1 MRSDIEIAQE
11 ARLLHINEVG
21 KKLGLQEEDLYLC
34 GPYKAKINLHVI
46 DKFHANPEGRLILVT
61 GMTPTPY
68 GEGKTTVA
76 IGLSDALNRLGK
88 KATVTLREPSLGPVF
103 GIKGGAA
110 GGGYAQVVPMEDINL
125 HFTGDFHAVAISHN
139 LLSAIIDNHIYHR
152 NQLGIDTR
160 RITWR
165 RVIDLNDRALRDI
178 VVGLGGASN
187 GFPREDGFDITAA
200 SEIMAILGLSMNYD
214 DLKKRLSNIVIGYN
228 LDKKPVRVKDLEVEG
243 ALAALL
249 RDAIKP
255 NLVQTLENNPAIIHT
270 GPFANIAHGTNSLLA
285 IKIALKLSDYVIT
298 EAGFGSDLGGEKFL
312 DIVSDIGVLKPQVA
326 VIVASIRALK
336 HHGGIKKDKLG
347 EENLEAVKRGLDNLR
362 KHIENMELFNLPY
375 IVALNKFPQDTERE
389 VEAVVNTLEKEDRK
403 VSVVEVWAKGGE
415 GGEDLA
421 RKIIDLT
428 SSGRVQYVPLYKKE
442 EEPEAKITR
451 IAQLVYGA
459 KNVIFEKT
467 AKQDLKR
474 LQKYGFGDLYIC
486 MAKTQLSLSGNPRLI
501 GRPKDFDLH
510 IREIRLSAGAG
521 FIVPIAG
528 DIMTMPGLPKEP
540 QAKFIDI
547 DSKGKIKGLF

>member
-1 MRSDIEIAQE
+1 MKSDIEIAQE
-11 ARLLHINEVG
+11 AKMLHIREVG
-21 KKLGLQEEDLYLC
+21 KKLGLGDEDLYLC
-34 GPYKAKINLHVI
+34 GPYKAKINLHVL
-46 DKFHANPEGRLILVT
+46 DKFRANPDGRLILVT

-88 KATVTLREPSLGPVF
+88 RSIVTLREPSLGPVF

-125 HFTGDFHAVAISHN
+125 HFTGDFHAVAIAHN
-139 LLSAIIDNHIYHR
+139 LLSAIIDNHIHQG
-152 NQLGIDTR
+152 NQLGIDLR

-178 VVGLGGASN
+178 VVGLGGVPN

-200 SEIMAILGLSMNYD
+200 SEIMAILGLSMGYD
-214 DLKKRLSNIVIGYN
+214 DLKAKLSSIIIGY
-228 LDKKPVRVKDLEVEG
+228 DFERKPVRVKDLEIEG

-285 IKIALKLSDYVIT
+285 IKMALKLADYVVT

-312 DIVSDIGVLKPQVA
+312 DIVSQIGDLKPQVA

-336 HHGGIKKDKLG
+336 HHGGVKKDKLS
-347 EENLEAVKRGLDNLR
+347 EENVEAVKKGLDNLR

-375 IVALNKFPQDTERE
+375 VVALNRFPQDTERE
-389 VEAVVNTLEKEDRK
+389 LEAVVETLENEGRK
-403 VSVVEVWAKGGE
+403 VSIVEVWEKGGE
-415 GGEDLA
+415 GGKDLA
-421 RKIIDLT
+421 RKIIELT
-428 SSGRVQYVPLYKKE
+428 SSGEVKYTPLYRKE
-442 EEPEAKITR
+442 EEPEVKITR
-451 IAQLVYGA
+451 IAQLIYGA

-467 AKQDLKR
+467 AKQNLK
-474 LQKYGFGDLYIC
+474 LLVKNGFGDLYVC
-486 MAKTQLSLSGNPRLI
+486 MAKTQLSLSGDPRLI

-521 FIVPIAG
+521 FMVPIVG
-528 DIMTMPGLPKEP
+528 DIMTMPGLPREP

-547 DSKGKIKGLF
+547 DSEGRIKGLF

>member
-1 MRSDIEIAQE
+1 
-11 ARLLHINEVG
+11 
-21 KKLGLQEEDLYLC
+21 
-34 GPYKAKINLHVI
+34 
-46 DKFHANPEGRLILVT
+46 
-61 GMTPTPY
+61 
-68 GEGKTTVA
+68 VA

-88 KATVTLREPSLGPVF
+88 RSTVTLREPSLGPVF

-125 HFTGDFHAVAISHN
+125 HFTGDFHAVAIAHN
-139 LLSAIIDNHIYHR
+139 LLSAIIDNHIHQG
-152 NQLGIDTR
+152 NQLGIDLR

-200 SEIMAILGLSMNYD
+200 SEIMAILGLSMGYD
-214 DLKKRLSNIVIGYN
+214 DLKARLSSIIIGY
-228 LDKKPVRVKDLEVEG
+228 DFEKKPVRVKDLEVEG

-285 IKIALKLSDYVIT
+285 IKMALKLADYVVT

-312 DIVSDIGVLKPQVA
+312 DIVSQIGDLKPQVA

-336 HHGGIKKDKLG
+336 HHGGVKKDKLS
-347 EENLEAVKRGLDNLR
+347 EENVEAVKKGLDNLR

-375 IVALNKFPQDTERE
+375 VVALNRFPQDTERE
-389 VEAVVNTLEKEDRK
+389 LEAVVETLENEGRK
-403 VSVVEVWAKGGE
+403 VSIVEVWAKGGE

-421 RKIIDLT
+421 RKIIELT
-428 SSGRVQYVPLYKKE
+428 SSGEVKYTPLYRRE
-442 EEPEAKITR
+442 EEPEVKITR

-467 AKQDLKR
+467 AKQNLKR
-474 LQKYGFGDLYIC
+474 LLKHGFGDLYVC
-486 MAKTQLSLSGNPRLI
+486 MAKTQLSLSGDPRLV
-501 GRPKDFDLH
+501 GRPRDFDLH

-521 FIVPIAG
+521 FMVPIVG
-528 DIMTMPGLPKEP
+528 DIMTMPGLPREP

-547 DSKGKIKGLF
+547 DSEGKIKGLF

>member
-1 MRSDIEIAQE
+1 MKSDIEIAQE
-11 ARLLHINEVG
+11 ARLLRINEVG
-21 KKLGLQEEDLYLC
+21 KKLGLQERDLYLC
-34 GPYKAKINLHVI
+34 GPYKAKIGLHVL
-46 DKFHANPEGRLILVT
+46 DKFQANPEGRLILVT

-88 KATVTLREPSLGPVF
+88 RATVTLREPSLGPVF

-110 GGGYAQVVPMEDINL
+110 GGGYAQVVPMEEINL
-125 HFTGDFHAVAISHN
+125 HFTGDFHAVAIAHN
-139 LLSAIIDNHIYHR
+139 LLSAIIDNHIHQG
-152 NQLGIDTR
+152 NQLGIDLR

-214 DLKKRLSNIVIGYN
+214 DLKTRLSNIVIGYN
-228 LDKKPVRVKDLEVEG
+228 FDKKPVRVKDLEVEG
-243 ALAALL
+243 APAALL

-285 IKIALKLSDYVIT
+285 IKIALKLADYVVT

-312 DIVSDIGVLKPQVA
+312 DIVSAIGSLKPQVA

-336 HHGGIKKDKLG
+336 HHGGVKKDKLG
-347 EENLEAVKRGLDNLR
+347 EENVEAVRKGLDNLR

-375 IVALNKFPQDTERE
+375 VVALNRFPQDTERE
-389 VEAVVNTLEKEDRK
+389 LEAVVNTLEKEDRK
-403 VSVVEVWAKGGE
+403 VSVIEVWAKGGE

-428 SSGRVQYVPLYKKE
+428 SSDKVEYVPLYKKE
-442 EEPEAKITR
+442 EEPEAKITK

-474 LQKYGFGDLYIC
+474 LQKHGFGDLYVC
-486 MAKTQLSLSGNPRLI
+486 MAKTQLSLSGDPRLI

-521 FIVPIAG
+521 FMIPIAG

-547 DSKGKIKGLF
+547 DSKGRIKGLF